1 MKEYF
6 RDPYGC
12 TASIKQTSTG
22 KWQLRI
28 CIQSGSCFYSKVY
41 ATYRGARIALG
52 KCSEGM
58 MERKEN

>member
-12 TASIKQTSTG
+12 TASIRKTSTG
-22 KWQLRI
+22 KWQLRL
-28 CIQSGSCFYSKVY
+28 CIPSGSCFFSK
-41 ATYRGARIALG
+41 TYTTYHGARIALG
-52 KCSEGM
+52 KHSEGM